1 MSQIQSTIISSGYW
15 WSLLFILHSL
25 IFSVYLH
32 LYFLYTALFVLLSH

>member
-1 MSQIQSTIISSGYW
+1 MSQIQSTIISSVHW

-25 IFSVYLH
+25 IFSVYVY